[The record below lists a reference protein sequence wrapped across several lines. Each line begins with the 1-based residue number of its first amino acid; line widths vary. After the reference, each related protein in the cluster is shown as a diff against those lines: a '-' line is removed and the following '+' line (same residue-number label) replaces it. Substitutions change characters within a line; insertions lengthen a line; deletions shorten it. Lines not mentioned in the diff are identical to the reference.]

1 MVITMKDNLRSIN
14 FMGKENLRKETL
26 FRKVYLEM
34 VNLYQVLYIFKMDL
48 YLEDQFKMERKMGRE
63 YFTILKVAKFRE
75 IGLIINYMVMDI

>member
-1 MVITMKDNLRSIN
+1 MKDNLRSIN

-48 YLEDQFKMERKMGRE
+48 YLEDQFKMERKMDKDLSNLKMEANIKVILRMI
-63 YFTILKVAKFRE
+63 YFKE
-75 IGLIINYMVMDI
+75 MDK